1 MAYQVP
7 SASAPHANIVAAIN
21 GNHASVDSTGK
32 SHWDST
38 EIDPSGTELYISVPD
53 ATDFLTGVAVVN
65 AAKSLYNTHRT
76 YSNAGINTHIYAHLN
91 SDTTNV
97 VTTAD
102 MDGTSLYNTMFQAIK
117 TLYLEIRT
125 AYVNHINNKKP
136 DQTTAAYHTDI
147 DTVDVL
153 GAVPTINDEADLA
166 VDMNNCKA
174 QYNLHIVNTTGV
186 HGASDAGN
194 AITAANAVQGN
205 LDTFITL
212 VNQMKTKINAHFAT
226 AGMVHTGAFG
236 ADNQNTIVGAAV
248 SYPAGLFTLIN
259 EIYTDYEAHRADA
272 TLYHQVADATNVLT
286 GGYYPVTTLAG
297 FVTAAQEQKTKINAH
312 FRNAPAY
319 SRAVRVV

>member
-21 GNHASVDSTGK
+21 GNHASVDFTGL

-38 EIDPSGTELYISVPD
+38 EIDPNGNELYISVPN
-53 ATDFLTGVAVVN
+53 ATDFLTAVAVVN
-65 AAKSLYNTHRT
+65 QVKARYNSHLS
-76 YSNAGINTHIYAHLN
+76 YSNAGIATNIYAHLN
-91 SDTTNV
+91 SDVSNV
-97 VTTAD
+97 ITTAD
-102 MDGTSLYNTMFQAIK
+102 MDGTALYNTMFQAIK

-125 AYVNHINNKKP
+125 SYVNHINNKKP
-136 DQTTAAYHTDI
+136 DQTTAAYHVGVDS
-147 DTVDVL
+147 VDVL

-174 QYNLHIVNTTGV
+174 QYNLHIVNATGV
-186 HGASDAGN
+186 HGAADMANG
-194 AITAANAVQGN
+194 ITAANAVQGN

-212 VNQMKTKINAHFAT
+212 VNQMKTKLNAHFAT

-236 ADNQNTIVGAAV
+236 ADTQNTIVGAAV
-248 SYPAGLFTLIN
+248 SYPGGLFTLIN
-259 EIYTDYEAHRADA
+259 EIGTDYEIHRAEA
-272 TLYHQVADATNVLT
+272 TLYHHVADATNTLT

-312 FRNAPAY
+312 FRNAPPY
-319 SRAVRVV
+319 SRAVRVI